1 MQFYRIDLPYFRSIA
16 HVLVAIAIAVLMP
29 SSAHADLLPG
39 FVESA
44 QFQEQERWTRLDA
57 GIRLYVN
64 APRELARDNRT
75 LVVYATPNGCTIE
88 QTLGCAPREGL
99 HWKFDIQHVAAQVRR
114 LRSVDP
120 ATNLVLAVVQPP
132 RLAWPAYRQAEK
144 NADTVIREI
153 VASLARDTGAKRIV
167 LAAHSGGGSFLFGY
181 INAAETIPDEIEGFV
196 FLDANYSYANDQ
208 RHGDKFLDW
217 LKKSASRRLVFIVY
231 DDRKI
236 TVNGKL
242 VVSSTGGTFR
252 ATERMLDR
260 FRKDVELAENKV
272 EPFDHFSALSGQI
285 EIYIHPNPENKMLHT
300 ALVGE
305 MNGVLQGLTLRT
317 DNETKWGK
325 FGGPPAYAKFVSP
338 RAALE
343 PIVASLPA
351 APPVFLLKIP
361 PRSEGA
367 ANGSKFLEQIA
378 ALSPTDRESAIQ
390 TELTRGN
397 VPDFLR
403 SLKTIRLKITAAD
416 GTPHE
421 AACFVTPD
429 YLAVG
434 TDSDFFRLPM
444 TPMTAQAIATAFG
457 GSLITTKLSDA
468 IYAQSELKIMPQ
480 PLTKDREAAA
490 TFFDHHRLIEDERQG
505 QGAGLLVAGIKKDVV
520 LTNRLEGNPGKVAI
534 YGWHYPDGKPIQP
547 LYIGHAASYV
557 DYSHGIRLMSD
568 RMVVDGKSMPAAD
581 VLADPVLSALLSDEG
596 AIKKV
601 EKP

>member
-1 MQFYRIDLPYFRSIA
+1 MQLHRIHLPSFRSFA
-16 HVLVAIAIAVLMP
+16 LELAAIAITVLMP
-29 SSAHADLLPG
+29 PSARADLLPG
-39 FVESA
+39 FAEST
-44 QFQEQERWTRLDA
+44 QFQEQERWTRLDS

-75 LVVYATPNGCTIE
+75 LLVYATPNGCTIE

-114 LRSVDP
+114 LRGVDP
-120 ATNLVLAVVQPP
+120 ASNLVLAVVQPP

-144 NADTVIREI
+144 NADVIIREI
-153 VASLARDTGAKRIV
+153 VASLARDTGATRIV

-181 INAAETIPDEIEGFV
+181 INAADTIPDEIERFV

-217 LKKSASRRLVFIVY
+217 LKRSANHRLVFIVY

-236 TVNGKL
+236 TLNGKL
-242 VVSSTGGTFR
+242 VVGATGGTYR

-260 FRKDVELAENKV
+260 FRKDVEVAEQKV
-272 EPFDHFSALSGQI
+272 DAFDHFSALAGQI
-285 EIYIHPNPENKMLHT
+285 EIFIHPNPENKILHT

-305 MNGVLQGLTLRT
+305 MNGVLQGLTLGT
-317 DNETKWGK
+317 ANETKWGK
-325 FGGPPAYAKFVSP
+325 FGGPPAYAEWITP
-338 RAALE
+338 QQALE
-343 PIVASLPA
+343 PIVPSLPT
-351 APPVFLLKIP
+351 APAEFSLKIP
-361 PRSEGA
+361 PRPSETPA
-367 ANGSKFLEQIA
+367 GSKFLEQIA
-378 ALSPTDRESAIQ
+378 ALSPVDRESAIQ
-390 TELTRGN
+390 AELARGN

-434 TDSDFFRLPM
+434 TDGDFFRLPM
-444 TPMTAQAIATAFG
+444 TPMTAQSIAAAFG
-457 GSLITTKLSDA
+457 GSLITTKLSDS
-468 IYAQSELKIMPQ
+468 IYTQSELKIMPQ

-490 TFFDHHRLIEDERQG
+490 TFFEHHRLIEDERQG
-505 QGAGLLVAGIKKDVV
+505 RDAGLLVAGIKKDVV

-547 LYIGHAASYV
+547 LYIGHAAAYV

-568 RMVVDGKSMPAAD
+568 RMIVDGKALLVAD

-596 AIKKV
+596 PIKKT